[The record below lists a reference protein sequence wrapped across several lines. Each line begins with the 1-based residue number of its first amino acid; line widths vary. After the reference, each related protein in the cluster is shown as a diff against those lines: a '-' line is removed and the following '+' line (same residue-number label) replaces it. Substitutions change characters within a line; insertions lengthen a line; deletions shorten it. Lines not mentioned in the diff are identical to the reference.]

1 MTAADSKRTVALLE
15 RIGRL
20 LTTEAHADGLLP
32 VHWETL
38 RYLARANR
46 FSQNAAALTAYL
58 GLTKGTV
65 SQTLG
70 TLENKGLVKK
80 TIAKQDRRS
89 KRLSLTAKGKRLL
102 KRDPIATTGAALADL
117 SESRQL
123 QLARSLEAI
132 LSARLA
138 AQDRQPFGQCRD
150 CEYFAPRHKD
160 GAPHFCRLLEEQL
173 SASDADSICYEQRP
187 AQQAAT

>member
-1 MTAADSKRTVALLE
+1 MNSDDSKRTVALLE

-20 LTTEAHADGLLP
+20 LTTEAHAEGLLP
-32 VHWETL
+32 VQWETL

-70 TLENKGLVKK
+70 TLENKGLLKK
-80 TIAKQDRRS
+80 TVEQQDRRS

-102 KRDPIATTGAALADL
+102 KRDPIAATSAVLADL
-117 SESRQL
+117 SESGRH

-138 AQDRQPFGQCRD
+138 AQERQPFGQCRD
-150 CEYFAPRHKD
+150 CQYFAPQHAE
-160 GAPHFCRLLEEQL
+160 GAPHYCLLLDEKL
-173 SASDADSICYEQRP
+173 SAGDADSICYEQQP
-187 AQQAAT
+187 AR